1 MLEEV
6 KLYDGGMKAFI
17 KVRKLCG
24 PQIKELKYQQKRQD
38 EQQSGFQPLE
48 HVSQWGTFFWLM
60 LRISVF

>member
-1 MLEEV
+1 V
-6 KLYDGGMKAFI
+6 
-17 KVRKLCG
+17 